1 MSQTE
6 PDGNFKFPKLGL
18 WAWTLALM
26 GGTVALM
33 FFWDLIDI
41 VTKVLSSARFRCLGP
56 VSVPRPG
63 FGA

>member
-41 VTKVLSSARFRCLGP
+41 VNKVLS
-56 VSVPRPG
+56 
-63 FGA
+63 